1 MNARLYDPLIGR
13 FFSPDPKIMDG
24 ETQALNRYSYAMNN
38 PFAYTDPSGEF
49 FVSLTVLVVGAVIG
63 AVAAGVATGIHLA
76 RSGAS
81 AGEMAWKIPMAML
94 IGGVA
99 GAAGSYVGAA
109 MYAVGG
115 VVAALSG
122 VASVAAGSLIGSTS
136 SFLTGGNT
144 LSVGLLSYNFNRGGL
159 DNPFGSVQQSIFS
172 ALDIAGMVLPAVG
185 AAHSSLTKT
194 ARSTRAAS
202 PVQAAEAAEPL
213 PVQAAEAAEPL
224 SARNRQIMMAARDVD
239 LDRGGRLLGG
249 AGEEAHQPRMI
260 DPETFVPMRA
270 DKPTTHIR
278 KNVVTPE
285 NHKLRERL
293 YQSHARNTKLSKA
306 EATGRNIRR
315 HEFRT
320 TDTYYMEELSAERA
334 LVPNKVVS
342 RAIERMS
349 VNQSADVVREIEVTV
364 KVIRENYIGFPYSR
378 LTLRNMRRFI
388 NTHFNTASING
399 KTYISLTLP
408 PL

>member
-1 MNARLYDPLIGR
+1 
-13 FFSPDPKIMDG
+13 MDG

-144 LSVGLLSYNFNRGGL
+144 LSVGLLYYNFNKGGL
-159 DNPFGSVQQSIFS
+159 DNPFGGVQQSIFS

-185 AAHSSLTKT
+185 AAASSLTKA
-194 ARSTRAAS
+194 ARGTRAAS
-202 PVQAAEAAEPL
+202 ASASSSRLSLADRNKQAIATARAEQSGIFPVRQPGGGGPLVWFQDSHEIERQLLNDHMMVEMEINQLHDLHQQNLQALQNISGQQQFDHLQQLQNARRQRINDQYLSGRGIGPPQIWLQSLDQQEMQEWHLLRSLQQGQMRWHKVPNYPL
-213 PVQAAEAAEPL
+213 LQQVTEQQ
-224 SARNRQIMMAARDVD
+224 RNINYE
-239 LDRGGRLLGG
+239 LDRIERLLLLNWDWLVS
-249 AGEEAHQPRMI
+249 I
-260 DPETFVPMRA
+260 T
-270 DKPTTHIR
+270 
-278 KNVVTPE
+278 N
-285 NHKLRERL
+285 
-293 YQSHARNTKLSKA
+293 
-306 EATGRNIRR
+306 
-315 HEFRT
+315 
-320 TDTYYMEELSAERA
+320 ELSNIH
-334 LVPNKVVS
+334 L
-342 RAIERMS
+342 
-349 VNQSADVVREIEVTV
+349 
-364 KVIRENYIGFPYSR
+364 
-378 LTLRNMRRFI
+378 
-388 NTHFNTASING
+388 
-399 KTYISLTLP
+399 
-408 PL
+408 